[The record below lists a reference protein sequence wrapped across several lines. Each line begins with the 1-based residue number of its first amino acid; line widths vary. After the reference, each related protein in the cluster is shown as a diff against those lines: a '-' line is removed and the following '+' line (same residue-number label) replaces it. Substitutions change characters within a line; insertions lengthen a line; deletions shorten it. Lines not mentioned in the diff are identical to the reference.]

1 MRQFRRAYAISR
13 KDIESYY
20 GKPPLVTW
28 GLLFPA
34 VLLLSLYVKDPTTY
48 LAIAPGIIA
57 MTLLFGST
65 SMAAIVVTF
74 EKRAGTFQRLLLA
87 PLSMRTIILG
97 KAASASAYGLATA
110 LVLTLGLKFAL
121 GMTLVDPVIFLVGL
135 ILGASCFSLLGL
147 TAAVIVR
154 EVFEAMT
161 LMNFVRFP
169 VLFIS
174 GVFMPLS
181 QLPSWLQP
189 LALLSP
195 LTYVVDLLQIGV
207 TGRSA
212 IGGPVVSVLAGLLF
226 FLASALLAELLF
238 RRAAFQ

>member
-1 MRQFRRAYAISR
+1 MSQLRRALAISS

-20 GKPPLVTW
+20 GKPPLITW

-34 VLLLSLYVKDPTTY
+34 VLILSLYLKDPATY

-57 MTLLFGST
+57 MTLLFGNT

-97 KAASASAYGLATA
+97 KAVSASVYGIATA
-110 LVLTLGLKFAL
+110 LALSLGLK
-121 GMTLVDPVIFLVGL
+121 LVVSMPLVNPLIFWAGLV
-135 ILGASCFSLLGL
+135 LGAGCFSLLGL
-147 TAAVIVR
+147 TAAVLVK

-161 LMNFVRFP
+161 LMNFFRFP
-169 VLFIS
+169 ILFIS

-181 QLPSWLQP
+181 QLPHWLKP
-189 LALLSP
+189 VALASP
-195 LTYVVDLLQIGV
+195 LTYVVELLHLGV
-207 TGRSA
+207 TGRSDFANPIVPLLA
-212 IGGPVVSVLAGLLF
+212 IFLFLLASWVLA
-226 FLASALLAELLF
+226 EVLF
-238 RRAAFQ
+238 RRRAYA